1 MIINEIVFLNEPA
14 HLKIFWNCS
23 KKKKKSLHNKKRH
36 QKRHKEVDNHRNFF
50 KKIKV
55 DSI

>member
-23 KKKKKSLHNKKRH
+23 KKKKSLPNQKRH
-36 QKRHKEVDNHRNFF
+36 QKRHKEVDNHINFF